1 MAVSRQSIVDMFR
14 RIGMNEAASAALRTL
29 PDSVDE
35 KEADRFC
42 KDYGL
47 PSMGSLTDRM
57 GGSP

>member
-1 MAVSRQSIVDMFR
+1 MAVPRQSIVDMFHR
-14 RIGMNEAASAALRTL
+14 VGMNEAAAAALSTL
-29 PDSVDE
+29 PDPVDE

-42 KDYGL
+42 KEHGL